1 MRERPVPFVHAVAV
15 YVLLAGAFVHVALLP
30 IVDPVKSFARAA
42 AAVEAAS
49 GGGPIVHAGFGQGPN
64 LLWSLDRARI
74 EEVEDAEGLQRAL
87 GGAPGALLA
96 EEGWWL
102 RAEAGL
108 DGAFPG
114 TVTWRGTVGHKR
126 FVVVASRP

>member
-1 MRERPVPFVHAVAV
+1 MRERPVLFVHAVAV

-74 EEVEDAEGLQRAL
+74 EEVEDAEGLARAL
-87 GGAPGALLA
+87 GGTPRRPARGGRAGGSGPRR
-96 EEGWWL
+96 GWTG
-102 RAEAGL
+102 RS
-108 DGAFPG
+108 P
-114 TVTWRGTVGHKR
+114 VR
-126 FVVVASRP
+126 